1 MPRVRQGIA
10 FAFLMCIAVLLI
22 SCESS
27 KPAPAASEQAKAEP
41 VEVKQPAPYTAKA
54 CLSRMTD
61 MAARWQMDAI
71 PVRLESEVNDEATG
85 AEGKSTIWKGTFAS
99 PSHRAWKS
107 FTCSGSRLKDA
118 APFGVSGDREMP
130 LGPNDIIHGFSPLY
144 VQVDSDKAFSIAQ
157 EHGGS
162 TLFKKDPKQA
172 VYYFLA
178 LNANGKTIEWYVSYG
193 KSLKETEGI
202 GIIDAGTGKYLRAA
216 GPAK

>member
-1 MPRVRQGIA
+1 MPRVRQAVA
-10 FAFLMCIAVLLI
+10 FAFLMCVAVLLI
-22 SCESS
+22 SCQGS
-27 KPAPAASEQAKAEP
+27 KPAPVASEQPKAEP

-54 CLSRMTD
+54 CLTRMAD

-85 AEGKSTIWKGTFAS
+85 ADGKATVWKGTFAS
-99 PSHRAWKS
+99 ASGRAWKT

-118 APFGVSGDREMP
+118 PPFGVTGDREMP

-157 EHGGS
+157 EHGGTS
-162 TLFKKDPKQA
+162 LFKKDPKQS

-178 LNANGKTIEWYVSYG
+178 LDTNGKTIAWFVSYG
-193 KSLKETEGI
+193 KSLKDTQGI

-216 GPAK
+216 K